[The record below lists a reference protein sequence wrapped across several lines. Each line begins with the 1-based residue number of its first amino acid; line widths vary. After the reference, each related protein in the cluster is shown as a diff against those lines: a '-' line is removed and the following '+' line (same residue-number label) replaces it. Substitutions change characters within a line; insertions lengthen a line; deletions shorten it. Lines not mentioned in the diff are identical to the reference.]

1 MKYDNIII
9 GAGPAGL
16 QLGYFFSKLNINYVI
31 LERNNIAG
39 SFFDKFPHSG
49 KLISINKRYVGKDD
63 PDFKLRHDWNSLLSD
78 ENLLFTDYSKEFYPD
93 KKDIVRYLND
103 FATKTNLNII
113 YGMNVICVDKVNDNT
128 EINYKLNLKNK
139 DNEEEIYEC
148 NKLICAT
155 GLSKP
160 TYLYEQNYKT
170 NISIDIVD
178 PIKHY
183 YDFDKDYFLDEENL
197 KKYINKKVLI
207 IGGGN
212 AGYELANILNNYT
225 SHIRIHQD
233 IKKKLSISSNYTG
246 DIRSIYLP
254 FLDTFYL
261 KSLNS
266 IYYSENINITQEEKN
281 SQYKVIISG
290 FFWNNI
296 SYFDFIIC
304 TTGWHFDNSIFNF
317 SISMIKNDKYPKINY
332 KYESSNNNN
341 LFFIGTLM
349 HSLDF
354 KQSSG
359 GFIHGFRYL
368 IKYFVNLN
376 YDRNFNIK
384 NFNYTN
390 LEEITEHIMYKINNS
405 SPMYQMHS
413 ILCDLISFDKNT
425 KEIEYYN
432 DVSIDF
438 FVYNNI
444 IKNKKD
450 KIFINIT
457 LEFSQNKIVDIT
469 KLNLKLSKQG
479 FENNSRF
486 IHPIFRIYDFNKS
499 ERLIEELHLDED
511 LNAEFLDKNI
521 YYDRIL
527 RILRMFLF

>member
-16 QLGYFFSKLNINYVI
+16 QLGYFFKKLNINYVI

-49 KLISINKRYVGKDD
+49 KLISINKRHVGSDI

-78 ENLLFTDYSKEFYPD
+78 ENLLFTDYSKDFYPD
-93 KKDIVRYLND
+93 KKDMVRYLND
-103 FATKTNLNII
+103 FAIKNSLHIL
-113 YGMNVICVDKVNDNT
+113 YGMNVICIDKVNDNS
-128 EINYKLNLKNK
+128 EINYKLKVKNK
-139 DNEEEIYEC
+139 ENEEEIYEC

-160 TYLYEQNYKT
+160 TYLNYQHYKNSISV
-170 NISIDIVD
+170 NIVE

-183 YDFDKDYFLDEENL
+183 FDFDKDYFLDEENL

-212 AGYELANILNNYT
+212 AGYELANILNNYA

-233 IKKKLSISSNYTG
+233 TKKKLSISSNYTG

-266 IYYSENINITQEEKN
+266 IYHGENINITQKEKN
-281 SQYKVIISG
+281 SQYKVIVGELFSERTD
-290 FFWNNI
+290 
-296 SYFDFIIC
+296 YFDFIIC
-304 TTGWHFDNSIFNF
+304 ATGWYFDNSIFNF
-317 SISMIKNDKYPKINY
+317 PLSMIKNNKYPKINY
-332 KYESSNNNN
+332 KYESCNNNN

-368 IKYFVNLN
+368 IKYFINLN
-376 YDRNFNIK
+376 YDRKFNFL
-384 NFNYTN
+384 NFEYTN
-390 LEEITEHIMYKINNS
+390 LEKIVDHIIYKINNTS
-405 SPMYQMHS
+405 AIYQMHS
-413 ILCDLISFDKNT
+413 VLCDLISFDKNT
-425 KEIEYYN
+425 KEIDYYN
-432 DVSIDF
+432 DVGIDF
-438 FVYNNI
+438 FLYNNI

-469 KLNLKLSKQG
+469 KLNIKHSKSG
-479 FENNSRF
+479 FENNAKL
-486 IHPIFRIYDFNKS
+486 IHPIFRIFEFINS

-511 LNAEFLDKNI
+511 LNAEFLEKNM

-527 RILRMFLF
+527 RILKMFLF

>member
-9 GAGPAGL
+9 GAGPAGI
-16 QLGYFFSKLNINYVI
+16 QLAYFFSKLNINYVI

-39 SFFDKFPHSG
+39 SFFDRFPHSG
-49 KLISINKRYVGKDD
+49 KLISINKRYVGKDI

-78 ENLLFTDYSKEFYPD
+78 KNLLFTDYSKDFYPD
-93 KKDIVRYLND
+93 KKDMVRYLND
-103 FATKTNLNII
+103 FAIKNNLNII
-113 YGMNVICVDKVNDNT
+113 YGSEVLVVDKEND
-128 EINYKLNLKNK
+128 NYKLKIKNK
-139 DNEEEIYEC
+139 DNLEEIYEC

-160 TYLYEQNYKT
+160 IYLNQSNKRI
-170 NISIDIVD
+170 ISYDVVV

-212 AGYELANILNNYT
+212 AGYELANILNNYA
-225 SHIRIHQD
+225 SHIRILQSQ
-233 IKKKLSISSNYTG
+233 KKNYSISSNYTG
-246 DIRSIYLP
+246 DIRAVYLS

-266 IYYSENINITQEEKN
+266 IYDTIDILITQKDKD
-281 SQYKVIISG
+281 SQYKVVVGDLILLSVVEH
-290 FFWNNI
+290 
-296 SYFDFIIC
+296 YFDFIIC
-304 TTGWHFDNSIFNF
+304 TTGWKFDDTIFNF
-317 SISMIKNDKYPKINY
+317 SVDMDNNKKYPKINY
-332 KYESSNNNN
+332 KYESNNNKN

-349 HSLDF
+349 HSLDY
-354 KQSSG
+354 KVSSG

-376 YDRNFNIK
+376 YDRNFDIK

-390 LEEITEHIMYKINNS
+390 LEEITDHIMYKINNS

-413 ILCDLISFDKNT
+413 VMCDLICFDKNT

-432 DVSIDF
+432 DVVNDF
-438 FVYNNI
+438 YFWDNI

-450 KIFINIT
+450 KLFINIT
-457 LEFSQNKIVDIT
+457 LEFSKVKVVDIQ
-469 KLNLKLSKQG
+469 KLNFKHSIQG
-479 FENNSRF
+479 FENNSKLL
-486 IHPIFRIYDFNKS
+486 HPIFRIYSINNNNLII
-499 ERLIEELHLDED
+499 LIEEHHLDED
-511 LNAEFLDKNI
+511 IDTEFIEKFMYN
-521 YYDRIL
+521 DRIL
-527 RILRMFLF
+527 RILRMFIY